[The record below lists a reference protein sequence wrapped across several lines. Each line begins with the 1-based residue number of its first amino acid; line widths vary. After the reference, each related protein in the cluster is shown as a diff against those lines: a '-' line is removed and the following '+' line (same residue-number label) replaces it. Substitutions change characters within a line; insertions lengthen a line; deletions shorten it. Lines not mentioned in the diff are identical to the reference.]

1 MATKYL
7 ILIIVAV
14 YVAVWFIT
22 AWALGHD
29 EKDDHWKSLWWMVS
43 MFWPFVWLMCLCAWI
58 AWLFTKNDRDLR

>member
-43 MFWPFVWLMCLCAWI
+43 MLWPAVWFICIIGWI
-58 AWLFTKNDRDLR
+58 GWLFTKDERSLK

>member
-22 AWALGHD
+22 ARALGHD

-43 MFWPFVWLMCLCAWI
+43 MFWPFVWMAAIVSFFVWI
-58 AWLFTKNDRDLR
+58 FSKNDKR